1 MVEIAVTF
9 NVGYLK
15 LERGKVIKT
24 KFYYVLDALC
34 AAPNSIN
41 YATALCKVIMVIM

>member
-1 MVEIAVTF
+1 MVEIAIAF

-24 KFYYVLDALC
+24 KFYYVLDAPS

-41 YATALCKVIMVIM
+41 ATALCKVITVIM

>member
-1 MVEIAVTF
+1 MVEIAIAF
-9 NVGYLK
+9 NAGYLK

-24 KFYYVLDALC
+24 KFYYVLDAPS

-41 YATALCKVIMVIM
+41 TTALCKVIMAIM

>member
-41 YATALCKVIMVIM
+41 ATALRKVIMVIM

>member
-34 AAPNSIN
+34 AVPNSIN
-41 YATALCKVIMVIM
+41 ATALCKVIMVIM

>member
-1 MVEIAVTF
+1 MVKIAIVV
-9 NVGYLK
+9 NAIYLK

-24 KFYYVLDALC
+24 KFYYVLDAPS

-41 YATALCKVIMVIM
+41 TTALYKVIMVIM

>member
-1 MVEIAVTF
+1 MVEITIAF

-15 LERGKVIKT
+15 LDRGKVIKT
-24 KFYYVLDALC
+24 EFYCVLGAPC

-41 YATALCKVIMVIM
+41 TTALCKVIMAIM